1 MSYVKRVRYNAYAL
15 LLLNRLSRLEYVI
28 KLHSN
33 TRGVYKITGINTMSL
48 DWARDRGIFN
58 LKYM

>member
-15 LLLNRLSRLEYVI
+15 LLLNHLSRLESYVI

-33 TRGVYKITGINTMSL
+33 TRGVYEIPGINTMSL
-48 DWARDRGIFN
+48 D
-58 LKYM
+58 